1 MPRDPLSRTLFGSN
15 VDSDIQP
22 LWEDGDRAFCRAWR
36 RQIHGSRAVVLVV
49 RPITEHPAT
58 LDRLAHEYELR
69 EELDE
74 AWAVRPLELIREA
87 GRTMLVLEDPCGE
100 PLLNLLGIRMEPK
113 RFVRLAVGIARA
125 VGKLHR
131 HGLVHKDLKPA
142 HILVNCPDEQ
152 VRLTGFGLASRL
164 SRERVPPEPAEFI
177 AGSLPYMAPEQTGRM
192 NRSVDCRSDLYSL
205 GVTFYQMLIG
215 ALPFTGSDPLEWI
228 HCHIARKAIPP
239 VEKSQN
245 LPEPISQIVMKLLAK
260 SAEERY
266 QTAAGLEHDLQ
277 HCLAAWAN
285 HGRIDPFELGT
296 NDTPDRLLIPEK
308 LYGRALQIE
317 ALLASFDRAVKSG
330 TPRLVL
336 VAGYSGVGKSSLV
349 QELHKALVPS
359 RGQLVSGKF
368 DQLKRDVPYV
378 TLVQTFQSLVRPLLS
393 KSEGELAT
401 WRQALRE
408 ALGANGRL
416 MAELIPDLSLIIG
429 EQPAVAEL
437 PARQAQI
444 RFQLVLRRFIGV
456 FARRTHPLVLF
467 LDDLQWHD
475 AATLD
480 LIEDLLTQSDLHL
493 LLIGA
498 YRSNELDAGHPLKRK
513 LDSIRRADVNFEEIT
528 LSPLTA
534 DDVAQLVADTLRCG
548 PKRAAPLAKLVHQKT
563 MGNPFFAIQFL
574 SELAEEQLLTF
585 DHESARW
592 RWDLERIH
600 AKAYTENVVELMLG
614 KLIRLPEETQD
625 ALQQLACFG
634 NIAGTAELAIVLE
647 ISQEQVHATL
657 WPAIRQELIARHG
670 TAYRFLH
677 DRVQEAAYLLV
688 PESSRA
694 PAHLRIGRMLA
705 AHVPAHKREEAI
717 FDIVSQLNRG
727 VALIASGQER
737 EQLAELNLV
746 AGQRARASAAY
757 ASALTY
763 FTVGAALLAEHS
775 WRRRHELAFA
785 LETSRAECE
794 FLVGQLDIAESLLS
808 VLSKRAL
815 NAPQRATVACLRVD
829 LYLTLG
835 QHGRAVLTGLEYLH
849 DVGIEWSQHPTDQET
864 LAEYQRMWSQL
875 PDAIEDL
882 ASLPA
887 MTDQTTLATLAVL
900 TRILPPAGFTD
911 ANLSALVI
919 CRAVTISLEYGNT
932 DASCAHYAWLGRI
945 LAGRFGDYQAA
956 DKFGRLACDLVD
968 RGEFSRFRAPVYL
981 AFGCNVI
988 PWTKPLRGSRVLIR
1002 RALAAAVSSG
1012 DVIYEAYSLLH
1023 LTSNMMMAG
1032 DPLKEV
1038 QNEIEKSFATI
1049 RNRKVQ
1055 FAADTVAAQLAII
1068 RSMRGLTRSFGCLD
1082 DQQFDE
1088 LEVERSLARSP
1099 ELSPSE
1105 TVYWIRKLQA
1115 RFLAGDYA
1123 AAVDARSKA
1132 EPKLWTMPTEPLI
1145 AEFHFYGA
1153 LSHSC
1158 YCDKPGESEQQQHW
1172 DIIDA
1177 HYRQLQIWA
1186 TNCPENFEN
1195 RAALVGAEIARREH
1209 RDADAM
1215 RLYEHSIQTAA
1226 RNGFAHHEGI
1236 ACELAARFYAARG
1249 FDRISRVY
1257 LQDARRGY
1265 LRWGADGKVR
1275 QLDELNPHLS
1285 HEETTPAVNGM
1296 RIGAPVEHL
1305 DLATVTKVSQAISG
1319 EIVLQKLIDT
1329 LMRTAIEQAG
1339 AERALL
1345 ILLHGGEPRIEAEA
1359 ATVADALL
1367 VKVNEQ
1373 PVTPMALPE
1382 SVLHFVLRV
1391 RENVILEDAAAEPS
1405 FAEDPYIRERKARS
1419 ILCLPLITQ
1428 GKLIGVLY
1436 LENNL
1441 AARIFSPARNSV
1453 LKMLASQAATA
1464 LENSRLY
1471 SEVQQRESKIRR
1483 LLDANIIGI
1492 FIIREGGEIIE
1503 ANQTFL
1509 TMVGY
1514 DREDLVAG
1522 RVNGLDL
1529 TPPEWH
1535 ERTLNA
1541 GTEARR
1547 TGAVQQFEKEYVRKD
1562 GSRVPVLI
1570 GLAVF
1575 DARDDQG
1582 VGFVLDLTERKR
1594 AEAEARESER
1604 RYRETLM
1611 GLAHANRITTM
1622 GQLAASI
1629 AHEVNQPIAAI
1640 SSNAGA
1646 GLNWLGAQ
1654 PPNLEEVRQ
1663 TFGLIVRDS
1672 MRAGNVIRR
1681 IRALMNKA
1689 PMQTE
1694 LLAIDELILEVLALV
1709 RAELA
1714 KNDVWVQTRRT
1725 EALPLVRADRVQVR
1739 QVILNLITN
1748 AIEAMSEIN
1757 EGDRELLISARTDD
1771 SNNVV
1776 VTFRDTGPGLDPNSA
1791 DRVFE
1796 AFYTTKS
1803 EGMGMGLAICHSII
1817 EAHGGRMWAGAN
1829 DPRGAVFQFSMPVAP
1844 EGVDRSEQVSSTC

>member
-58 LDRLAHEYELR
+58 LDRLAHECELT

-74 AWAVRPLELIREA
+74 SWAVRPLELIREA
-87 GRTMLVLEDPCGE
+87 GRTMLVLEDPSGE

-113 RFVRLAVGIARA
+113 RFLRLAVGIARA

-164 SRERVPPEPAEFI
+164 ARERVPPEPAEFI

-205 GVTFYQMLIG
+205 GVTFYQMLTG

-260 SAEERY
+260 TAEERY

-296 NDTPDRLLIPEK
+296 DDTPDRLLIPEK

-330 TPRLVL
+330 APRLVL

-378 TLVQTFQSLVRPLLS
+378 TLVHTFQSLVRALLS

-416 MAELIPDLSLIIG
+416 MVELIPDLSLIIG
-429 EQPAVAEL
+429 EQPSVAEL

-548 PKRAAPLAKLVHQKT
+548 LKRAAPLAKLVHQKT

-600 AKAYTENVVELMLG
+600 AKAYTENVVDLMLG

-647 ISQEQVHATL
+647 TSQEQVHATL

-670 TAYRFLH
+670 TVYRFLH

-705 AHVPAHKREEAI
+705 AHAPAHKREEAI

-775 WRRRHELAFA
+775 WRRR
-785 LETSRAECE
+785 
-794 FLVGQLDIAESLLS
+794 
-808 VLSKRAL
+808 
-815 NAPQRATVACLRVD
+815 AT
-829 LYLTLG
+829 
-835 QHGRAVLTGLEYLH
+835 
-849 DVGIEWSQHPTDQET
+849 
-864 LAEYQRMWSQL
+864 
-875 PDAIEDL
+875 
-882 ASLPA
+882 
-887 MTDQTTLATLAVL
+887 
-900 TRILPPAGFTD
+900 
-911 ANLSALVI
+911 
-919 CRAVTISLEYGNT
+919 
-932 DASCAHYAWLGRI
+932 
-945 LAGRFGDYQAA
+945 
-956 DKFGRLACDLVD
+956 
-968 RGEFSRFRAPVYL
+968 
-981 AFGCNVI
+981 
-988 PWTKPLRGSRVLIR
+988 
-1002 RALAAAVSSG
+1002 
-1012 DVIYEAYSLLH
+1012 
-1023 LTSNMMMAG
+1023 
-1032 DPLKEV
+1032 
-1038 QNEIEKSFATI
+1038 
-1049 RNRKVQ
+1049 
-1055 FAADTVAAQLAII
+1055 
-1068 RSMRGLTRSFGCLD
+1068 
-1082 DQQFDE
+1082 
-1088 LEVERSLARSP
+1088 
-1099 ELSPSE
+1099 
-1105 TVYWIRKLQA
+1105 
-1115 RFLAGDYA
+1115 
-1123 AAVDARSKA
+1123 
-1132 EPKLWTMPTEPLI
+1132 
-1145 AEFHFYGA
+1145 
-1153 LSHSC
+1153 
-1158 YCDKPGESEQQQHW
+1158 
-1172 DIIDA
+1172 
-1177 HYRQLQIWA
+1177 
-1186 TNCPENFEN
+1186 
-1195 RAALVGAEIARREH
+1195 
-1209 RDADAM
+1209 
-1215 RLYEHSIQTAA
+1215 
-1226 RNGFAHHEGI
+1226 
-1236 ACELAARFYAARG
+1236 
-1249 FDRISRVY
+1249 
-1257 LQDARRGY
+1257 
-1265 LRWGADGKVR
+1265 
-1275 QLDELNPHLS
+1275 
-1285 HEETTPAVNGM
+1285 
-1296 RIGAPVEHL
+1296 
-1305 DLATVTKVSQAISG
+1305 
-1319 EIVLQKLIDT
+1319 
-1329 LMRTAIEQAG
+1329 
-1339 AERALL
+1339 
-1345 ILLHGGEPRIEAEA
+1345 
-1359 ATVADALL
+1359 
-1367 VKVNEQ
+1367 
-1373 PVTPMALPE
+1373 
-1382 SVLHFVLRV
+1382 
-1391 RENVILEDAAAEPS
+1391 
-1405 FAEDPYIRERKARS
+1405 
-1419 ILCLPLITQ
+1419 
-1428 GKLIGVLY
+1428 
-1436 LENNL
+1436 
-1441 AARIFSPARNSV
+1441 
-1453 LKMLASQAATA
+1453 
-1464 LENSRLY
+1464 NSRLHWR
-1471 SEVQQRESKIRR
+1471 Q
-1483 LLDANIIGI
+1483 
-1492 FIIREGGEIIE
+1492 
-1503 ANQTFL
+1503 
-1509 TMVGY
+1509 
-1514 DREDLVAG
+1514 AG
-1522 RVNGLDL
+1522 R
-1529 TPPEWH
+1529 
-1535 ERTLNA
+1535 NA
-1541 GTEARR
+1541 
-1547 TGAVQQFEKEYVRKD
+1547 
-1562 GSRVPVLI
+1562 
-1570 GLAVF
+1570 
-1575 DARDDQG
+1575 
-1582 VGFVLDLTERKR
+1582 
-1594 AEAEARESER
+1594 
-1604 RYRETLM
+1604 
-1611 GLAHANRITTM
+1611 
-1622 GQLAASI
+1622 
-1629 AHEVNQPIAAI
+1629 
-1640 SSNAGA
+1640 
-1646 GLNWLGAQ
+1646 
-1654 PPNLEEVRQ
+1654 
-1663 TFGLIVRDS
+1663 
-1672 MRAGNVIRR
+1672 
-1681 IRALMNKA
+1681 
-1689 PMQTE
+1689 
-1694 LLAIDELILEVLALV
+1694 
-1709 RAELA
+1709 
-1714 KNDVWVQTRRT
+1714 
-1725 EALPLVRADRVQVR
+1725 
-1739 QVILNLITN
+1739 
-1748 AIEAMSEIN
+1748 
-1757 EGDRELLISARTDD
+1757 
-1771 SNNVV
+1771 
-1776 VTFRDTGPGLDPNSA
+1776 NS
-1791 DRVFE
+1791 
-1796 AFYTTKS
+1796 
-1803 EGMGMGLAICHSII
+1803 
-1817 EAHGGRMWAGAN
+1817 W
-1829 DPRGAVFQFSMPVAP
+1829 
-1844 EGVDRSEQVSSTC
+1844 

>member
-15 VDSDIQP
+15 LDSDIQP

-49 RPITEHPAT
+49 RPIAEHPAT

-74 AWAVRPLELIREA
+74 AWAVRPLELIRET

-100 PLLNLLGIRMEPK
+100 PLLNLLGLRMEPK
-113 RFVRLAVGIARA
+113 RFLRLAVGIARA

-152 VRLTGFGLASRL
+152 ARLTGFGLASHL

-205 GVTFYQMLIG
+205 GVTFYQMLTG

-260 SAEERY
+260 TAEERY
-266 QTAAGLEHDLQ
+266 QTAAGLERDLQ

-285 HGRIDPFELGT
+285 HGRIDPFELGAD
-296 NDTPDRLLIPEK
+296 DTPDRLLIPEK

-317 ALLASFDRAVKSG
+317 TLLASFDRAVKSG
-330 TPRLVL
+330 APRLVL

-349 QELHKALVPS
+349 QELHKVLVPS

-368 DQLKRDVPYV
+368 DQLKRDVPYA

-416 MAELIPDLSLIIG
+416 MVELIPDLSLIID
-429 EQPAVAEL
+429 EQPAVSEL

-548 PKRAAPLAKLVHQKT
+548 PKRAASLAKLVHQKT

-600 AKAYTENVVELMLG
+600 AKAYTENVVDLMLG
-614 KLIRLPEETQD
+614 KLIRLPEQTQN

-657 WPAIRQELIARHG
+657 WPAIRQEMIARHG

-694 PAHLRIGRMLA
+694 AAHLRIGRMLA
-705 AHVPAHKREEAI
+705 AHIPAHKREEAI
-717 FDIVSQLNRG
+717 FDVVSQLNRG

-794 FLVGQLDIAESLLS
+794 FLVGQLEIAESLLS
-808 VLSKRAL
+808 ALSKRAL

-875 PDAIEDL
+875 PDAIEEL
-882 ASLPA
+882 ASLPG
-887 MTDQTTLATLAVL
+887 MTDQTSLGTLAVL

-911 ANLSALVI
+911 ANLSASVI

-945 LAGRFGDYQAA
+945 LAGRFGDYQTAE
-956 DKFGRLACDLVD
+956 KLGLLACGLVD
-968 RGEFSRFRAPVYL
+968 RGEYSRFR
-981 AFGCNVI
+981 
-988 PWTKPLRGSRVLIR
+988 WR
-1002 RALAAAVSSG
+1002 
-1012 DVIYEAYSLLH
+1012 
-1023 LTSNMMMAG
+1023 
-1032 DPLKEV
+1032 
-1038 QNEIEKSFATI
+1038 
-1049 RNRKVQ
+1049 
-1055 FAADTVAAQLAII
+1055 
-1068 RSMRGLTRSFGCLD
+1068 
-1082 DQQFDE
+1082 
-1088 LEVERSLARSP
+1088 
-1099 ELSPSE
+1099 LSIWPSE
-1105 TVYWIRKLQA
+1105 
-1115 RFLAGDYA
+1115 
-1123 AAVDARSKA
+1123 
-1132 EPKLWTMPTEPLI
+1132 
-1145 AEFHFYGA
+1145 
-1153 LSHSC
+1153 
-1158 YCDKPGESEQQQHW
+1158 
-1172 DIIDA
+1172 
-1177 HYRQLQIWA
+1177 A
-1186 TNCPENFEN
+1186 T
-1195 RAALVGAEIARREH
+1195 
-1209 RDADAM
+1209 
-1215 RLYEHSIQTAA
+1215 
-1226 RNGFAHHEGI
+1226 
-1236 ACELAARFYAARG
+1236 
-1249 FDRISRVY
+1249 
-1257 LQDARRGY
+1257 
-1265 LRWGADGKVR
+1265 
-1275 QLDELNPHLS
+1275 
-1285 HEETTPAVNGM
+1285 
-1296 RIGAPVEHL
+1296 
-1305 DLATVTKVSQAISG
+1305 
-1319 EIVLQKLIDT
+1319 
-1329 LMRTAIEQAG
+1329 
-1339 AERALL
+1339 
-1345 ILLHGGEPRIEAEA
+1345 
-1359 ATVADALL
+1359 
-1367 VKVNEQ
+1367 
-1373 PVTPMALPE
+1373 
-1382 SVLHFVLRV
+1382 
-1391 RENVILEDAAAEPS
+1391 
-1405 FAEDPYIRERKARS
+1405 
-1419 ILCLPLITQ
+1419 
-1428 GKLIGVLY
+1428 
-1436 LENNL
+1436 
-1441 AARIFSPARNSV
+1441 
-1453 LKMLASQAATA
+1453 
-1464 LENSRLY
+1464 
-1471 SEVQQRESKIRR
+1471 
-1483 LLDANIIGI
+1483 
-1492 FIIREGGEIIE
+1492 
-1503 ANQTFL
+1503 
-1509 TMVGY
+1509 
-1514 DREDLVAG
+1514 
-1522 RVNGLDL
+1522 
-1529 TPPEWH
+1529 
-1535 ERTLNA
+1535 
-1541 GTEARR
+1541 
-1547 TGAVQQFEKEYVRKD
+1547 
-1562 GSRVPVLI
+1562 
-1570 GLAVF
+1570 
-1575 DARDDQG
+1575 
-1582 VGFVLDLTERKR
+1582 
-1594 AEAEARESER
+1594 
-1604 RYRETLM
+1604 
-1611 GLAHANRITTM
+1611 
-1622 GQLAASI
+1622 
-1629 AHEVNQPIAAI
+1629 
-1640 SSNAGA
+1640 
-1646 GLNWLGAQ
+1646 
-1654 PPNLEEVRQ
+1654 
-1663 TFGLIVRDS
+1663 
-1672 MRAGNVIRR
+1672 
-1681 IRALMNKA
+1681 
-1689 PMQTE
+1689 
-1694 LLAIDELILEVLALV
+1694 
-1709 RAELA
+1709 
-1714 KNDVWVQTRRT
+1714 
-1725 EALPLVRADRVQVR
+1725 
-1739 QVILNLITN
+1739 
-1748 AIEAMSEIN
+1748 
-1757 EGDRELLISARTDD
+1757 
-1771 SNNVV
+1771 
-1776 VTFRDTGPGLDPNSA
+1776 
-1791 DRVFE
+1791 
-1796 AFYTTKS
+1796 
-1803 EGMGMGLAICHSII
+1803 
-1817 EAHGGRMWAGAN
+1817 
-1829 DPRGAVFQFSMPVAP
+1829 
-1844 EGVDRSEQVSSTC
+1844 